1 MFNIIQQIIIIAP
14 PVLLAIT
21 VHEFSHGWMANRLG
35 DDTARLAGRLTLNP
49 LKHLDL
55 VGTLAFVI
63 TRLIGWAKPV
73 PVNPHNL
80 KDPKRDML
88 WVSLAGPGSNMLLAI
103 GSAIVFHGLQTIPIS
118 SSLGANLMLPLYYM
132 AQISVSIN
140 VALAIFNLIPIPPL
154 DGSKIL
160 MGLLPLKQ
168 ALSYARLEPYGFI
181 ILILLIMTDAFD
193 ILLFPLIRGAINLFL
208 GS

>member
-1 MFNIIQQIIIIAP
+1 M
-14 PVLLAIT
+14 AIT
-21 VHEFSHGWMANRLG
+21 VHEFSHGWVADKLG
-35 DDTARLAGRLTLNP
+35 DNTARLAGRLTLNP
-49 LKHLDL
+49 LKHLDPM
-55 VGTLAFVI
+55 GTLVFVV

-80 KDPKRDML
+80 NNPQRDML

-103 GSAIVFHGLQTIPIS
+103 GSAILFHGLKGM
-118 SSLGANLMLPLYYM
+118 SLSNPLSVYLFPPLFQM
-132 AQISVSIN
+132 AMISVSIN

-160 MGLLPLKQ
+160 MGLLPPKQ
-168 ALSYARLEPYGFI
+168 AVSYARLEPYGFI
-181 ILILLIMTDAFD
+181 ILIVLIMTNAFD
-193 ILLFPLIRGAINLFL
+193 VLLFPLIMGAINLFL